1 MFRYS
6 SRFWLY
12 APIATFLL
20 IAAGVM
26 AHWWTV
32 TGAFEK
38 KLAALKGHEA
48 VLGITLDWSSVTF
61 GGFPFRV
68 DADFTNFSA
77 HGTGA
82 HGPFSWTTAKFALH
96 ALTYGRAKTV
106 FEAAG
111 HQQVR
116 WTDSA
121 GHSHAAAFLPGSL
134 RASSISD
141 GRGVARFDLD
151 IVDAVGA
158 DFTAARLQFHMRRD
172 PDGRDLD
179 LMLRADTLKMQGAAL
194 KQVQAYATLNHV
206 AAFAGLL
213 GETQAWP
220 DAAKAWRAQGGT
232 AKLSQAV
239 APALAVPALSSFY

>member
-26 AHWWTV
+26 LHWWTV
-32 TGAFEK
+32 AGAFEK
-38 KLAALKGHEA
+38 KLATLKGHEA
-48 VLGITLDWSSVTF
+48 IPGITLDWSSVTF

-77 HGTGA
+77 HGAGA
-82 HGPFSWTTAKFALH
+82 HGPFFWHSEKFALH

-111 HQQVR
+111 HQQVT
-116 WTDSA
+116 WTDGA
-121 GHSHAAAFLPGSL
+121 VHAHAAAFLPGSL

-141 GRGVARFDLD
+141 ARGLARFDLD
-151 IVDAVGA
+151 IVDAAGTG
-158 DFTAARLQFHMRRD
+158 FTAARLQFHMRRD

-179 LMLRADTLKMQGAAL
+179 LMLRADTLKMAGAAL
-194 KQVQAYATLNHV
+194 KQVQAYATLNNG
-206 AAFAGLL
+206 AAFEGLL
-213 GETQAWP
+213 GGTQAWP
-220 DAAKAWRAQGGT
+220 DADKAWRAQGGS

-239 APALAVPALSSFY
+239 APALAVPAQSSFY

>member
-12 APIATFLL
+12 APITVFLL
-20 IAAGVM
+20 IAVGVM

-32 TGAFEK
+32 AGAFEK

-48 VLGITLDWSSVTF
+48 IPGVTLDWSGVTV

-68 DADFTNFSA
+68 DADFTDFSA
-77 HGTGA
+77 RGAGA
-82 HGPFSWTTAKFALH
+82 HGPVSWRSEKFALH

-111 HQQVR
+111 HQQVT
-116 WTDSA
+116 WTDGA
-121 GHSHAAAFLPGSL
+121 GHSHAATFLPGSL
-134 RASSISD
+134 RASSITD
-141 GRGVARFDLD
+141 GRGLARFDLD
-151 IVDAVGA
+151 IVDAAGA
-158 DFTAARLQFHMRRD
+158 GFTAARLQFHMRRD
-172 PDGRDLD
+172 PDGQNLD
-179 LMLRADTLKMQGAAL
+179 LMLRADTLKTAGAAL
-194 KQVQAYATLNHV
+194 KQVQAYATLNDG

-213 GETQAWP
+213 GGTQAWP
-220 DAAKAWRAQGGT
+220 DAAKAWRAQGGG

-239 APALAVPALSSFY
+239 VPALAVPALSSLY